1 MRRFR
6 IQSWATAVLL
16 AGACTLAGPATAPA
30 APNRAALDYV
40 ALGDSYSAGV
50 GAGDYLTEGA
60 SCLRSGRAYPALWAA
75 AHATSFAFAAC
86 NGAKTGDVLK
96 KQLGA
101 LNGRTRLVSLTVGG
115 SDAGWAKVMALC
127 ALPGTTGCLTAVGTA
142 RAYVDKTL
150 PGDLDR
156 LYSAIRGK
164 APGARVVVL
173 GYPHFYQLH
182 GSCSRGLDDTE
193 RAALNAAIDHL
204 DGMIAKHAT
213 GHGFAF
219 ADPRTAFTGHEICS
233 AGPWL
238 RSVEVLDLTESYHPN
253 ASGQSLGYL
262 PVFTRAA

>member
-1 MRRFR
+1 MRPFR
-6 IQSWATAVLL
+6 IQSWAAAVSL
-16 AGACTLAGPATAPA
+16 AGACTLAGPASAPA

-50 GAGDYLTEGA
+50 GAGDYLPEGA
-60 SCLRSGRAYPALWAA
+60 SCLRSSRAYPALWAST
-75 AHATSFAFAAC
+75 HASSFAFAAC
-86 NGAKTGDVLK
+86 NGAKTGDVLN

-101 LNGRTRLVSLTVGG
+101 LSGRTNLVSVTAGG
-115 SDAGWAKVMALC
+115 SDASWAKVMGIC
-127 ALPGTTGCLTAVGTA
+127 ALPGTKACLNAIDTA

-150 PGDLDR
+150 PANLDR
-156 LYSAIRGK
+156 LYSGIRGK

-182 GSCSRGLDDTE
+182 GTCARGLEDTE

-204 DGMIAKHAT
+204 DGVIAQHAT

-219 ADPRTAFTGHEICS
+219 ADARSAFDGHEICS

-262 PVFTRAA
+262 PLFTRAA

>member
-1 MRRFR
+1 MRPFR
-6 IQSWATAVLL
+6 IQSLAAAALL
-16 AGACTLAGPATAPA
+16 AGACTLAGPAAAPA

-50 GAGDYLTEGA
+50 GAGDYRTEA
-60 SCLRSGRAYPALWAA
+60 ANCLRSSRAYPALWAA
-75 AHATSFAFAAC
+75 AHASSFAFAAC
-86 NGAKTGDVLK
+86 NGAKTGDVLT

-101 LNGRTRLVSLTVGG
+101 LSGRTNLVSITAGG
-115 SDAGWAKVMALC
+115 SDASWAKVMGLC
-127 ALPGTTGCLTAVGTA
+127 ALPGTTGCLSAIATA
-142 RAYVDKTL
+142 RDYVDKTL
-150 PGDLDR
+150 PANLDR
-156 LYSAIRGK
+156 LYSAIRSK
-164 APGARVVVL
+164 APAARVVVL

-182 GSCSRGLDDTE
+182 GSCSRGLEDSE

-204 DGMIAKHAT
+204 DGMIAQHAT

-219 ADPRTAFTGHEICS
+219 ADARTAFSGHEICS

-262 PVFTRAA
+262 PLFTRAA